1 MIFSVI
7 LSEVYGQIYD
17 FFSNLLLSIHFIIQ
31 KSIISMNFKDFWTRI
46 SQALSR
52 EESFFQG
59 PAVKAETG

>member
-1 MIFSVI
+1 
-7 LSEVYGQIYD
+7 
-17 FFSNLLLSIHFIIQ
+17 
-31 KSIISMNFKDFWTRI
+31 MNFKDFWTRI